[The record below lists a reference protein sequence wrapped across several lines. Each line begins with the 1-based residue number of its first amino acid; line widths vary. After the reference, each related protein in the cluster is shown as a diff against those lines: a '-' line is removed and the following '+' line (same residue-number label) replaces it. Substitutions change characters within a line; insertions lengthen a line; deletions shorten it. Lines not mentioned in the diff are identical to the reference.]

1 MDLKMIRMEMEKQKA
16 ILEQKIDF
24 LKREVEQKD

>member
-16 ILEQKIDF
+16 IFEQKIDF

>member
-1 MDLKMIRMEMEKQKA
+1 MEMEKQKA
-16 ILEQKIDF
+16 IFEQKIDF